1 MKLNENQLKAVTH
14 TNGPLLIIAGAGTG
28 KTSVIAYRIANLI
41 ENEGINPANILA
53 LTFSNKA
60 AEEMRNRAEGL
71 LASSHDDIWI
81 STFHSFCA
89 EVLRENAL
97 EFGLSPFFKLITEAE
112 QLSMMVANTDRLDL
126 KYYEI
131 KGNPHGLLK
140 QMLDIISR
148 AKDEMITA
156 DDYTRFAER
165 LAESDRKK
173 ELDPLKVGEIANV
186 YSTYQRLLLEHDCVD
201 FGDLILY
208 TLQGFKEKPH
218 LLLKYQE
225 RFQYIL
231 VDEFQDTNFAQGQLL
246 DILSASHRNICV
258 VGDDDQS
265 IYRFRGASIKNIMD
279 FEIRYPDARIITLDE
294 NYRSPQEILDAS
306 HALIAHNL
314 SRLDKRLKAAAGNNL
329 HNSDP
334 IRHLSFSNDKEQ
346 ADCLVW
352 EIQNLLAQDETLSL
366 SDIAILM
373 RSIKTQS
380 KPIVTALERAGIPYN
395 LIGGS
400 GFFERKEI
408 RDILSW
414 MKAID
419 NPFDTENLIR
429 AIHTSPFN
437 IAPIH
442 VCRISNWGKSNSD
455 INLFDALKEVDSVA
469 NLDNGV
475 IEEVHSFQC
484 LLQGLIDQKED
495 LTAGE
500 IVRQIID
507 KIGYRERLLQT
518 GAREYMTG
526 LTNLQKLESMAED
539 YSSIEGYSNLRSF
552 LRYLTYLMLSSEK
565 PPYLPLFDA
574 VNVMTIHQAKG
585 LEFRVVFMTDLA
597 QSRFPGRSRSLP
609 IDLPDELLKEELPD
623 ASSRELHLN
632 EERRLFYVGMTR
644 AKEKLRLFHAK
655 RYKEEQKENKPSQFL
670 TEAMGENPE
679 IEHELDKSNILNK
692 DLPFGF
698 NLAKS
703 ILDMAR
709 GIKFRNAEKV
719 DFKAL
724 LKDGLRSQIEF
735 LKAQLLTERD
745 MDKFESKLKMIN
757 QSIKDL
763 LIHDVSSDLLNQSID
778 EELRDTFLG
787 KEDKSTKLAPKE
799 QESYLEFLPIT
810 DGGLDIAFSALNTYG
825 KCPLQFKYSFIY
837 KIPRK
842 STINMRVGSLLH
854 KVLEYF
860 HKNYTRKEASL
871 EDLLRLLEDAWKMA
885 RLPDSIQWKQFKEKA
900 ITGLT
905 NYFDDFKL
913 DSNKPAYFERSFTLK
928 VERHRVKGR
937 VDRVDITP
945 TGGYELIDYKTG
957 RTRTQREVDRDLQL
971 SVYSLGAMEAWNIKP
986 EKASYY
992 FLIENKRLS
1001 ISHHGEQLEE
1011 AREKILEL
1019 AEGILAENFEPKP
1032 DYQNCRYCDYQILC
1046 GVGEMA

>member
-14 TNGPLLIIAGAGTG
+14 VNGPLLIVAGAGTG
-28 KTSVIAYRIANLI
+28 KTSVIAHRIANLI
-41 ENEGINPANILA
+41 ENEGVNPANILA

-60 AEEMRNRAEGL
+60 AEEMRNRVEGL

-89 EVLRENAL
+89 EALRENAL

-112 QLSMMVANTDRLDL
+112 QLSIMVTNINRLDL

-131 KGNPHGLLK
+131 KGTPHGFMK

-156 DDYTRFAER
+156 DDYTRFAKR
-165 LAESDRKK
+165 LAGSDGKK
-173 ELDPLKVGEIANV
+173 DLNTLKISEVAGV
-186 YSTYQRLLLEHDCVD
+186 YSIYQKLLLEQDFVD

-218 LLLKYQE
+218 LLLQYQQRFKYL
-225 RFQYIL
+225 L

-265 IYRFRGASIKNIMD
+265 IYRFRGASIKNILD
-279 FEIRYPDARIITLDE
+279 FETRYPDARIVTLDK

-314 SRLDKRLKAAAGNNL
+314 SRLDKRLKAAADKNL
-329 HNSDP
+329 HNTDP

-346 ADCLVW
+346 ADYLVS
-352 EIQNLLAQDETLSL
+352 EIQNLLAQDKTLGL
-366 SDIAILM
+366 SDIAVLM

-380 KPIVTALERAGIPYN
+380 KPVITALERAGIPYN

-429 AIHTSPFN
+429 AIHTSPFK

-442 VCRISNWGKSNSD
+442 VCRISNWARSNSD
-455 INLFDALKEVDSVA
+455 INLYDALKEVNSVA
-469 NLDNGV
+469 NLENGV
-475 IEEVHSFQC
+475 TEEVHSFRR

-495 LTAGE
+495 FTAGE
-500 IVRQIID
+500 MVRQIID
-507 KIGYRERLLQT
+507 KIGYREGLLQT
-518 GAREYMTG
+518 GTGEYMTG
-526 LTNLQKLESMAED
+526 LINLQKLESMAED
-539 YSSIEGYSNLRSF
+539 YSSIEDYSNLRSF
-552 LRYLTYLMLSSEK
+552 LRHLTYIMLSSEK
-565 PPYLPLFDA
+565 PSDLPLFDA

-585 LEFRVVFMTDLA
+585 LEFRVVFVTDLA
-597 QSRFPGRSRSLP
+597 QSRFPGRRRSLS

-644 AKEKLRLFHAK
+644 AREKLRLFHVE
-655 RYKEEQKENKPSQFL
+655 RYKEDQKESKPSQFL
-670 TEAMGENPE
+670 GEAMGKDPE
-679 IEHELDKSNILNK
+679 TEHVLNK
-692 DLPFGF
+692 DDKLGGSF
-698 NLAKS
+698 
-703 ILDMAR
+703 LD
-709 GIKFRNAEKV
+709 
-719 DFKAL
+719 
-724 LKDGLRSQIEF
+724 
-735 LKAQLLTERD
+735 
-745 MDKFESKLKMIN
+745 
-757 QSIKDL
+757 
-763 LIHDVSSDLLNQSID
+763 
-778 EELRDTFLG
+778 
-787 KEDKSTKLAPKE
+787 KEDKGKKKPTPKD

-810 DGGLDIAFSALNTYG
+810 DGGLDITFSALDTYD
-825 KCPLQFKYSFIY
+825 KCPLKFKYSFIY

-854 KVLEYF
+854 RVLEHF
-860 HKNYTRKEASL
+860 HKNYTRKEASV
-871 EDLLRLLEDAWKMA
+871 EDILRLFEDAWKMS
-885 RLPDSIQWKQFKEKA
+885 RLPDSIQWRQFKEKA
-900 ITGLT
+900 TTGLT
-905 NYFDDFKL
+905 DYFDDFKL
-913 DSNKPAYFERSFTLK
+913 DSNKPEYFERPFTLK
-928 VERHRVKGR
+928 VGKHRVKGR
-937 VDRVDITP
+937 VDRIDITE

-957 RTRTQREVDRDLQL
+957 RTRTQREVDSDLQL
-971 SVYSLGAMEAWNIKP
+971 SVYSLGAIEAWNIKP
-986 EKASYY
+986 ERASYC
-992 FLIENKRLS
+992 FLIENKRVS
-1001 ISHHGEQLEE
+1001 VSHRDEQLEG

-1046 GVGEMA
+1046 GVGEIV